1 MTGGEGE
8 KLGVKGGGREKIMK
22 EGEEGGRMTEEG
34 QRESYRTSR
43 RHSIQMTATDRSGD
57 LEEE

>member
-34 QRESYRTSR
+34 QREIERLAG
-43 RHSIQMTATDRSGD
+43 I
-57 LEEE
+57 LFK